1 MSVQQT
7 DLTQRKGNQ
16 VIHVKDNSGNDL
28 DELFNVAMNPSRQGQ
43 SGQLPM
49 KMRNFPASFFTP
61 PCPSNSQVR
70 QLVPGHNKQG
80 SNDSTGYGP
89 PGIQPPPVHTRAHSS
104 PASLTQSLS
113 TVPTNPPQ
121 HQHARQHSCD
131 ALLDNEPPMPPGWEK
146 ARTPDGQLY
155 YIK

>member
-1 MSVQQT
+1 MSGQQS

-61 PCPSNSQVR
+61 PCPSNPQQAR
-70 QLVPGHNKQG
+70 QLVSGHNKQG

-89 PGIQPPPVHTRAHSS
+89 NIQPPPVHTRAHSS

-113 TVPTNPPQ
+113 TVPPPQ